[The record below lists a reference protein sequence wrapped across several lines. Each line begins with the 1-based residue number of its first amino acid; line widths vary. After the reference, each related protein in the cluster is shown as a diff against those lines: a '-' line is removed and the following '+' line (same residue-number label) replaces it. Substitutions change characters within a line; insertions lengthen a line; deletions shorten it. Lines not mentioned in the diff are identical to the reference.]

1 MKFRPV
7 VSDRLERKRQK
18 VLEYDLNKFQACL
31 ERARWEVDYYSRQIA
46 RLEKELYK
54 GWTSIDTS
62 CD

>member
-7 VSDRLERKRQK
+7 VRKRQK
-18 VLEYDLNKFQACL
+18 VNLSKYQACL